1 MALTPPLIYKYAW
14 GERDFFKE
22 ARCNAIKRFF
32 NEKVEQIEREKNL
45 LKKSVGS
52 KGIKFKKAY

>member
-1 MALTPPLIYKYAW
+1 MGGKRFLKNASL
-14 GERDFFKE
+14 
-22 ARCNAIKRFF
+22 NAIKRFS
-32 NEKVEQIEREKNL
+32 NEKLEIIGRKKNL